1 MGWLSR
7 PAEELLAGNGSG
19 QVLDVLVA
27 GSGYGGAVA
36 ALRLAQAGRRV
47 TVVER
52 GQEFQAGE
60 FPSQVGEIGTRVR
73 AELSD
78 AQGVRA
84 IGEESA
90 LFDFR
95 LGEGVA
101 AMVGNG
107 LGGGSL
113 VNAGVGIEAD
123 PRVFDGPAWPRA
135 LREGL
140 GPWYG
145 RARETLELQRPDA
158 PGAGAAGQRILGSAK
173 YATLRRFAEQ
183 AGGRFEPADI
193 AVELRDAPP
202 QDLGRR
208 APCNGCGDCVTGC
221 NHHAKLSLTATYL
234 PRAWRAGASF
244 YTGLTVLAVVPLPAG
259 APGGA
264 RWAVHC
270 VRTAERADLAAGV
283 PPDGLVQVLHARTV
297 VLAAGTFGST
307 EILARSHAE
316 HGLPLAAAQ
325 LGRRVSTNGDDI
337 AQGWDLPRPV
347 QGVGAGPAPTPPVFT
362 GPCITGVVRLGD
374 PDGPLQQQTLVE
386 DGAIPGLL
394 GTFAAELGA
403 ALALLPRLA
412 GPGWRRGGARD
423 AMAASPD
430 ELQRSLTMLGM
441 GHDTAGAELAWE
453 PRGARLR
460 WRWTAAPEPLAELHR
475 QRQQAIASDG
485 GVFLPN
491 PGTSIGLD
499 AVGLPPKP
507 ASRHL
512 ITVHPLGGCRMGD
525 GPDTGVVDDLGTV
538 FHADGSRLAGL
549 HVLDGS
555 IVPSPLGVNPLLTIT
570 ALAERACALMVA
582 QGEGG
587 EVAAPA
593 ALRPLPQPEELP
605 PEHRIPVVQPLG
617 GTLAEV
623 LRGELAPAGDAP
635 AASPALAASPQAVP
649 QAPTRAALFLR
660 FPVSSWRDL
669 MADPAHRA
677 AIEPGDG
684 ATGAYDASR
693 LVLDLPE
700 GTVAWPVLPGSEA
713 AVFRARRLSPLARAD
728 NWLRLALRA
737 WIDSGWPL
745 LHGGGVVAGWRAA
758 LPRVRLYA
766 RVLANA
772 VEVREFVYTLRLR
785 GPDGEWTLQGL
796 KTVDAAPS
804 WKALRHWAGHWVPAR
819 LRQLVGGP
827 RAPWPAVEAPSL
839 WTQMT
844 EARVQLRD
852 PQGRLRLQGRLAMD
866 VADVARHLTPQLG
879 EEGDSLQALQAFAAY
894 PLFVARV
901 LARNR
906 LLLWLRPPGLR
917 DDLPATDPATEPEGS
932 GGGFIDE
939 VDQWPALQ
947 VGGRT
952 VPALRHVLPVRQA
965 PGVDTRIPICL
976 VRYRPAGGVP
986 QVQRSTRWPR
996 HRVRSIVLLNG
1007 FAQSSHGL
1015 TALGALG
1022 EQDLVRQLL
1031 AEGWDVWVL
1040 EYRVSPLLRASA
1052 RMASM
1057 DDIAE
1062 YDLPAAIRHVRAVV
1076 EAECGL
1082 PARSSQVHAFSHCVG
1097 SASLAMS
1104 VLGGHLADAPA
1115 QEGGVPVPW
1124 LAGVLFSQF
1133 HPIVVGSASAQQ
1145 RLQLGSLLH
1154 DVLGRELLQFT
1165 AGIAQPDRLHA
1176 LLDRL
1181 FMQLPWKDWGDVHGG
1196 PDPVP
1201 GEHCGPADDD
1211 LLDPSPEATTC
1222 RRMGG
1227 ILSRLYNHAQLGA
1240 LHGRLDEFFGRA
1252 NLGVFL
1258 HGTRCVQYERLVN
1271 AQGQDVY
1278 VTGRRIGRYLT
1289 MPVMLLHGRDN
1300 ALFDRESLQRAA
1312 MQLARGAHDPAGDA
1326 PGPPAVVCHG
1336 VAGFAHF
1343 DCTVGRDAPQRILQ
1357 PVARFFDAAWRDGG
1371 APPAPSAGLPV
1382 LPVRSAPRTLG
1393 RLPRTGPIAGWTR
1406 RHGDGGW
1413 LMRVWFEADLTAG
1426 DRALCGLTRLSWREG
1441 GQLHERVQTWDLHFS
1456 EPLAE
1461 PGSDHGPRRDT
1472 LLRQVSIGYALADLE
1487 LPPGAQDVTVQA
1499 LTVHA
1504 LQGRVP
1510 AAAHAAALAPLLP
1523 PGWST
1528 PLHPAETAPELEQL
1542 RWPAGRDL
1550 RLWLVPQSQ
1559 PHPADAG
1566 RPRYRARRQADM
1578 DEQIPHR
1585 IPAVETL
1592 EPRLFAALWDAQQAQ
1607 AARQDARAR
1616 RADPQ
1621 TLSRR
1626 RRQLATPEAGWLR
1639 WTPPPP
1645 AHRHTPQPL
1654 RFLAAACRYPGV
1666 VEAERARADLSLWKA
1681 AELAPGARFMALLG
1695 DQIYADARAGLF
1707 DGASEVERLVPRYRG
1722 AFGSPA
1728 FRAVAGQLPL
1738 AMVLDDHEIEDNWS
1752 RDHLQLPAGALRL
1765 RNALRSYHAFQR
1777 AHGSAIPSNGTGDA
1791 YLEQDGIRF
1800 LFVDSRTGRQRRG
1813 ERRILQDVQWAHLE
1827 EALAQAVRHDP
1838 GKPVVICT
1846 GSVVAPGVREGDA
1859 EPPPRDV
1866 DTWQLAPQDRA
1877 RLLALLVRHRVE
1889 RAVLLSSDY
1898 HCSTL
1903 ATLALPQGV
1912 TARAITTPPLHAPL
1926 PFANLRPREALLR
1939 ERIALPGLGEAQVRL
1954 DWAGEGDG
1962 VLDLA
1967 LEPDADGGW
1976 GLRAGFWLR
1985 RMEGPLPDTHVEV
1998 VRRCQLGSEAAWG
2011 EPAPAVDEL
2020 RFFARA

>member
-7 PAEELLAGNGSG
+7 PAEELLAGAGAG
-19 QVLDVLVA
+19 QTLDVLVA

-60 FPSQVGEIGTRVR
+60 FPSQVGEIGTRMRV
-73 AELSD
+73 ELSD

-84 IGEESA
+84 MGQESA

-95 LGEGVA
+95 VGDGVA

-113 VNAGVGIEAD
+113 VNAGVGVEAD
-123 PRVFDGPAWPRA
+123 PRVFTESGWPQA

-140 GPWYG
+140 GPWYA
-145 RARETLELQRPDA
+145 RARETLELQRPDG
-158 PGAGAAGQRILGSAK
+158 PEAGVAGQRIVGSAK
-173 YATLRRFAEQ
+173 YAALRRFAEQ
-183 AGGRFEPADI
+183 SGGRFEVADI

-202 QDLGRR
+202 QALGRR

-234 PRAWRAGASF
+234 PRAFQAGARL
-244 YTGLTVLAVVPLPAG
+244 YTGLTVLAVEPLPAG
-259 APGGA
+259 AADGA
-264 RWAVHC
+264 CWAVHC
-270 VRTAERADLAAGV
+270 VRTGERADLAAGV
-283 PPDGLVQVLHARTV
+283 PAAGLVQVLRVRTV
-297 VLAAGTFGST
+297 VLAAGAFGST
-307 EILARSHAE
+307 EILARSQAR

-337 AQGWDLPRPV
+337 AQGWDLPHPV
-347 QGVGAGPAPTPPVFT
+347 HAVGAGAAPVHTFT
-362 GPCITGVVRLGD
+362 GPTITGIVRLGE
-374 PDGPLQQQTLVE
+374 PSGPLQQQTVVE
-386 DGAIPGLL
+386 DGAVPGLL

-403 ALALLPRLA
+403 ALSLLPRLA
-412 GPGWRRGGARD
+412 GAGWPRGAARD
-423 AMAASPD
+423 PMAASPD
-430 ELQRSLTMLGM
+430 ALRRSLTLLGM
-441 GHDTAGAELAWE
+441 GHDSAGGELAWE
-453 PRGARLR
+453 PRGGRLR
-460 WRWTAAPEPLAELHR
+460 WRWVGEPEPLAQVHGT
-475 QRQQAIASDG
+475 RQQAIAADG

-491 PGTSIGLD
+491 PGTSLGLE
-499 AVGLPPKP
+499 AFGVATP
-507 ASRHL
+507 AAMRRL

-525 GPDTGVVDDLGTV
+525 GPDSGVVDHVGTV
-538 FHADGSRLAGL
+538 FHADGSRLEGL

-570 ALAERACALMVA
+570 ALAERACAWMVGH
-582 QGEGG
+582 GEGAVPG
-587 EVAAPA
+587 EAAPPA
-593 ALRPLPQPEELP
+593 RDLPRPEALP

-623 LRGELAPAGDAP
+623 LRGDLVAQGQGLPGSGARTG
-635 AASPALAASPQAVP
+635 
-649 QAPTRAALFLR
+649 AALFLR
-660 FPVSSWRDL
+660 FPVPSWRDL

-677 AIEPGDG
+677 EVEPGDVPG
-684 ATGAYDASR
+684 SPYDRSR
-693 LVLDLPE
+693 LVLDLPG
-700 GTVAWPVLPGSEA
+700 GTVSWPVLAGSHA
-713 AVFRARRLSPLARAD
+713 AVFRARPLGPLARLD
-728 NWLRLALRA
+728 TTVRLGLRA
-737 WIDSGWPL
+737 WIDTGWPL
-745 LHGGGVVAGWRAA
+745 LHSRGTGGLRHAWRG
-758 LPRVRLYA
+758 LRLYA
-766 RVLANA
+766 RTLANA
-772 VEVREFVYTLRLR
+772 TEVREFVYTLRLQ
-785 GPDGEWTLQGL
+785 GPGGDWSLAGL
-796 KTVDAAPS
+796 KTIDAAPG
-804 WKALRHWAGHWVPAR
+804 WPALRHWLAHWGRAR

-844 EARVQLRD
+844 EAQVQLRD
-852 PQGRLRLQGRLAMD
+852 PQGRLCAQGRVAMD

-894 PLFVARV
+894 PLFIARV

-906 LLLWLRPPGLR
+906 LLLWLRGPALLPG
-917 DDLPATDPATEPEGS
+917 LPATDPATGPAGS

-939 VDQWPALQ
+939 ADAWPALQ

-952 VPALRHVLPVRQA
+952 HPALRHVLPVRQA
-965 PGVDTRIPICL
+965 PGVQARIPVCL

-986 QVQRSTRWPR
+986 QVQPCTRWGR
-996 HRVRSIVLLNG
+996 QRVRSIVLLNG

-1076 EAECGL
+1076 EQECGL
-1082 PARSSQVHAFSHCVG
+1082 PERSSQVHAFSHCVG

-1104 VLGGHLADAPA
+1104 ILGGHLADPPA
-1115 QEGGVPVPW
+1115 QAGGVPVPW
-1124 LAGVLFSQF
+1124 LAGVLLSQF

-1145 RLQLGSLLH
+1145 RLQMGSLLH

-1165 AGIAQPDRLHA
+1165 AGTARPDALHA
-1176 LLDRL
+1176 ALDRL
-1181 FMQLPWKDWGDVHGG
+1181 FMQLPWKDWGDTHGG

-1312 MQLARGAHDPAGDA
+1312 LQLARGAHDPAGDA

-1343 DCTVGRDAPQRILQ
+1343 DCTVGREAPQRILQ
-1357 PVARFFDAAWRDGG
+1357 PVARFFDAAFRDGG
-1371 APPAPSAGLPV
+1371 QPPAGSADWPV
-1382 LPVRSAPRTLG
+1382 VRTRSAPRTLG

-1406 RHGDGGW
+1406 RASQGGW
-1413 LMRVWFEADLTAG
+1413 LLRLWFEADLTAG
-1426 DRALCGLTRLSWREG
+1426 DRALCGITRLCWTQG
-1441 GQLHERVQTWDLHFS
+1441 GQRHERVQTWDLHFS

-1487 LPPGAQDVTVQA
+1487 LPEGAQDVAVQA

-1504 LQGRVP
+1504 LQGRLP
-1510 AAAHAAALAPLLP
+1510 AAAHAAAMAPLLP

-1528 PLHPAETAPELEQL
+1528 PLHPAETAPELELL
-1542 RWPAGRDL
+1542 RWPDGRDL
-1550 RLWLVPQSQ
+1550 RRWLVPQPQ
-1559 PHPADAG
+1559 PHPADAQ
-1566 RPRYRARRQADM
+1566 RPRYRARRQEDM
-1578 DEQIPHR
+1578 DERLPHR
-1585 IPAVETL
+1585 ILPVETL
-1592 EPRLFAALWDAQQAQ
+1592 EPLLFATLWDAVQAQ
-1607 AARQDARAR
+1607 ARRQDARAR
-1616 RADPQ
+1616 QADPR

-1626 RRQLATPEAGWLR
+1626 RRQLATPDAGWLR
-1639 WTPPPP
+1639 WTPPASDAAPG
-1645 AHRHTPQPL
+1645 L
-1654 RFLAAACRYPGV
+1654 RMLAAACRYPGV
-1666 VEAERARADLSLWKA
+1666 VEAERARADLSLWQA
-1681 AELAPGARFMALLG
+1681 ARLAPGARFMALLG

-1722 AFGSPA
+1722 AFGSPG
-1728 FRAVAGQLPL
+1728 FRAVAARLPI
-1738 AMVLDDHEIEDNWS
+1738 AMVLDDHELDDNWS
-1752 RDHLQLPAGALRL
+1752 LDHLALPGGALRQ
-1765 RNALRSYHAFQR
+1765 RNALRAYHAFQR
-1777 AHGSAIPSNGTGDA
+1777 AHGSAVPSNGTGDA
-1791 YLEQDGIRF
+1791 YLEHDGIHV
-1800 LFVDSRTGRQRRG
+1800 LFVDSRTGRRRRG
-1813 ERRILQDVQWAHLE
+1813 ERCILQEVQWASLDA
-1827 EALAQAVRHDP
+1827 ALAQAVHTRP
-1838 GKPVVICT
+1838 GMPVVICT

-1859 EPPPRDV
+1859 QPPPRDTL

-1877 RLLALLVRHRVE
+1877 RLLGLLVQHRVE

-1903 ATLALPQGV
+1903 ATLTLPGGLSV
-1912 TARAITTPPLHAPL
+1912 RAITTPPLHAPL
-1926 PFANLRPREALLR
+1926 PFANLRPRELLLH
-1939 ERIALPGLGEAQVRL
+1939 ERIPLGPLGEAQVRL
-1954 DWAGEGDG
+1954 DWAAEGDG
-1962 VLDLA
+1962 VLDLG
-1967 LEPDADGGW
+1967 LEPTAGGGW
-1976 GLRAGFWLR
+1976 MLRTSFWLR
-1985 RMEGPLPDTHVEV
+1985 RMDGPTPDTHLEV
-1998 VRRCQLGSEAAWG
+1998 VRRCQLGSDAAWG

-2020 RFFARA
+2020 RFFAKA